1 MSTTSLQDEAIQ
13 IIRASDGIYH
23 LHTETVIP
31 YALEEVFAFFAEPEN
46 LEALTPPWLN
56 FEITTP
62 APIEMRAGTLID
74 YRLKLH
80 SIPVKWKTE
89 ISEWEPPYRFVDR
102 QLKGPYRLWHHEH
115 TFTEC
120 EAGTQVT
127 DDVRYAVLGGALV
140 NRLFVQK
147 DVARIFR
154 YRREQLRK
162 FKPASRERTAN

>member
-1 MSTTSLQDEAIQ
+1 MSTTPLPAETVRIT
-13 IIRASDGIYH
+13 RTPDGIYR

-31 YALEEVFAFFAEPEN
+31 YALDEVFAFFAEPQN

-56 FEITTP
+56 FEITSP
-62 APIEMRAGTLID
+62 APIEMRQGTLID

-80 SIPVKWKTE
+80 GIPVKWRTE
-89 ISEWEPPYRFVDR
+89 ISEWEPPFRFVDR

-120 EAGTQVT
+120 DAGTRVI
-127 DDVRYAVLGGALV
+127 DNVRYAVLGGALV

-162 FKPASRERTAN
+162 FKPASSKITAR

>member
-1 MSTTSLQDEAIQ
+1 MSTTPLPAEADRIT
-13 IIRASDGIYH
+13 RTPDGIYR

-31 YALEEVFAFFAEPEN
+31 YALDEVFAFFAEPQN

-62 APIEMRAGTLID
+62 APIEMRQGTLID

-80 SIPVKWKTE
+80 GIPVKWRTE
-89 ISEWEPPYRFVDR
+89 ISEWEPPFRFVDR

-120 EAGTQVT
+120 DAGTRVT

-147 DVARIFR
+147 DIARIFH

-162 FKPASRERTAN
+162 FKPARSNITAR

>member
-1 MSTTSLQDEAIQ
+1 MSMTSRQEEAIR
-13 IIRASDGIYH
+13 IERMPDGIYH
-23 LHTETVIP
+23 LQTETVIP
-31 YALEEVFAFFAEPEN
+31 YSLNEVFAFFAEPEN

-62 APIEMRAGTLID
+62 APIKMREGTLID

-80 SIPVKWKTE
+80 GIPVKWQTE
-89 ISEWEPPYRFVDR
+89 ISEWEPPCRFVDR
-102 QLKGPYRLWHHEH
+102 QLKGPYRLWRHEH
-115 TFTEC
+115 TFTEH

-162 FKPASRERTAN
+162 FKPASSERTAN

>member
-1 MSTTSLQDEAIQ
+1 MSTTHIQ
-13 IIRASDGIYH
+13 EETVQIKRAPDGIYH

-31 YALEEVFAFFAEPEN
+31 CALEEVFAFFAEPEN

-56 FEITTP
+56 FQITTP
-62 APIEMRAGTLID
+62 GPIEMRPGTLIE

-80 SIPVKWKTE
+80 GIPVKWKTE
-89 ISEWEPPYRFVDR
+89 ISDWEPPYRFVDR
-102 QLKGPYRLWHHEH
+102 QLKGPYRLWRHEH
-115 TFTEC
+115 TFAEC
-120 EAGTQVT
+120 EEGTLVT

-154 YRREQLRK
+154 YRRDQLRN
-162 FKPASRERTAN
+162 FKPASSEITAR